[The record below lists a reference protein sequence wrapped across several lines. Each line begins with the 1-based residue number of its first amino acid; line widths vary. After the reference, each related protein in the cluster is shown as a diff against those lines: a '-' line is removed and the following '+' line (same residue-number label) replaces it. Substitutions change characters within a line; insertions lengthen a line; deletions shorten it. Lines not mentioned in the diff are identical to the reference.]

1 MCNAI
6 VIIQSYWLLG
16 TTIDS
21 KGVTWDGKL
30 IAICQIQFMPQMKK
44 NTNLMVNFTGGSNFD
59 KIKHLNFKNI
69 CFLST
74 KIVSNGYVQE
84 G

>member
-1 MCNAI
+1 
-6 VIIQSYWLLG
+6 
-16 TTIDS
+16 
-21 KGVTWDGKL
+21 
-30 IAICQIQFMPQMKK
+30 MPQMKK
-44 NTNLMVNFTGGSNFD
+44 NTNLRVNFTGGSDFD